1 MKKFFC
7 LSIFICGLLLSSCS
21 SSSIAGSILSAKE
34 GSETADGRMIDTEA
48 SKITG
53 NSDSTATSRPIPEP
67 TLTMTAAPT
76 LTQTPTPTPSL
87 TPSPTST
94 PTAPYLVSFSYSDLH
109 QGVQP
114 VAYIEDP
121 CDYLISRWDEDKS
134 APGTI
139 VVPIMFHSV
148 AKPGRE
154 ITDST
159 TISVAYL
166 DYFMERAKTLGFSTI
181 TTEELIG
188 FLESNEKIPERS
200 MILILDDRRPGVI
213 EEYFMPYLEEN
224 DWTLT
229 LAWPTTDATSNSLW
243 ERMESLAETG
253 YLDVQSHGHDHIYIQ
268 DYTPLE
274 EIEEEVYQPIEV
286 IQSHFGTTPRALIW
300 PGGNF
305 NQISVQLAQEAGFK
319 LGFTVFS
326 RGPVMYNWIPLG
338 PQETAM
344 GAPLLVLPRFW
355 STAADAALEKAL
367 QIVEEA
373 RVAAEI
379 LKAEELAYIASYCQP
394 QDGD

>member
-1 MKKFFC
+1 MKKFFY
-7 LSIFICGLLLSSCS
+7 LLIFICGLLLSSCS
-21 SSSIAGSILSAKE
+21 SSSIDEPMLNTNQ
-34 GSETADGRMIDTEA
+34 GSE
-48 SKITG
+48 
-53 NSDSTATSRPIPEP
+53 SDQGGLFGTQSLDMPGKTSP
-67 TLTMTAAPT
+67 AA
-76 LTQTPTPTPSL
+76 
-87 TPSPTST
+87 TST
-94 PTAPYLVSFSYSDLH
+94 PTPEPTQTVTLAPSLTLTLTSTPTVTPTAPDLVSFDYSDLH

-121 CDYLISRWDEDKS
+121 CDYLISRWHEDKS

-159 TISVAYL
+159 TISVEYL

-188 FLESNEKIPERS
+188 FLNRNEKIPERS
-200 MILILDDRRPGVI
+200 MILILDDRRPGVV
-213 EEYFMPYLEEN
+213 EEYFMPYLEAN

-229 LAWPTTDATSNSLW
+229 LAWPTTDATNDELW
-243 ERMESLAETG
+243 ERMETLSETG
-253 YLDVQSHGHDHIYIQ
+253 YLDIQSHGHDHIYIQ
-268 DYTPLE
+268 DYTPFE
-274 EIEEEVYQPIEV
+274 EIYEEVYQPIEV
-286 IQSHFGTTPRALIW
+286 IESHFGTTPRALIW

-305 NQISVQLAQEAGFK
+305 NQTSVQLAQEAGFK

-338 PQETAM
+338 SEESAM
-344 GAPLLVLPRFW
+344 EAPLLVLPRFW
-355 STAADAALEKAL
+355 STAADAALDKAL
-367 QIVEEA
+367 KIGEEA
-373 RVAAEI
+373 RVAAEA
-379 LKAEELAYIASYCQP
+379 LKAEELAYIALYCQP